1 MRYIQKGGLS
11 STHGEDSTDV
21 KVGWAE
27 NILIPSCHV
36 CYRNSPHFPPNK
48 KQKRDKAHLR
58 RGKPHGLGDKSY
70 REAFS
75 RFSAAAEPLQPFCSN
90 WPEQELE
97 TVESVVTGKGG
108 GAPPCHVTFNNK
120 TNWSHFT
127 SLRPGVSMTTAAPP
141 SLPSL
146 CCLYASARSRAWTR
160 LPSPPPPLLPP
171 LFLTVYGVDS
181 TKKVRTYK
189 SQ

>member
-1 MRYIQKGGLS
+1 MRHIQKGGLS
-11 STHGEDSTDV
+11 STRGEDSTDV

-36 CYRNSPHFPPNK
+36 CYRNSPHSPPNK

-97 TVESVVTGKGG
+97 TVESVVTGEGG
-108 GAPPCHVTFNNK
+108 RSSTLPCDLQQQNKLVPLHIAPPRRFHDNCSSSITPLSVLLIRF
-120 TNWSHFT
+120 SSQPCVDSPPFT
-127 SLRPGVSMTTAAPP
+127 SPT
-141 SLPSL
+141 
-146 CCLYASARSRAWTR
+146 
-160 LPSPPPPLLPP
+160 SPTSPFPHGIRCR
-171 LFLTVYGVDS
+171 FNEES
-181 TKKVRTYK
+181 THV
-189 SQ
+189 

>member
-1 MRYIQKGGLS
+1 MRYIQKGGGLS
-11 STHGEDSTDV
+11 STHEEDSTDV

-108 GAPPCHVTFNNK
+108 GAPPCHVIFNNK

-146 CCLYASARSRAWTR
+146 CCSLQLAAVRGLASLHLPHLSYLPFSSRY
-160 LPSPPPPLLPP
+160 
-171 LFLTVYGVDS
+171 TV
-181 TKKVRTYK
+181 
-189 SQ
+189 